1 MKCKQ
6 QINKVHPYTEFDF
19 SFSYNKIN
27 FLDTAVYKID
37 SDKFETKLY
46 RKESDWQAFLHGKSD
61 HLGSLKRSIPF
72 VQAFRIRRIRST
84 ESEFHES
91 FYELPNWLIERG
103 YKEEEINKEYRKTTA
118 LRVEN
123 KKISSQN
130 TTCTEIQTNV
140 T

>member
-1 MKCKQ
+1 M
-6 QINKVHPYTEFDF
+6 
-19 SFSYNKIN
+19 
-27 FLDTAVYKID
+27 
-37 SDKFETKLY
+37 
-46 RKESDWQAFLHGKSD
+46 
-61 HLGSLKRSIPF
+61 
-72 VQAFRIRRIRST
+72 QAFRIRRIRST

-123 KKISSQN
+123 KKISCQN